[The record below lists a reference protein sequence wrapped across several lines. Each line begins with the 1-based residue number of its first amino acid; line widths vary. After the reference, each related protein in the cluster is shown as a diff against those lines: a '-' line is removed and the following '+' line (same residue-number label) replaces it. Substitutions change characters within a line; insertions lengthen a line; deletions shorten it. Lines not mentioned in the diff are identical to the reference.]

1 MKLYNVEEIADI
13 LGTDRHLVYLLR
25 DYELLKMV
33 KLGRGWKTSEAELD
47 RFIQWSLDRFIQ
59 WSLGRS
65 LSNEDEIRYEAKRK
79 TLTS

>member
-47 RFIQWSLDRFIQ
+47 RFIQWSL
-59 WSLGRS
+59 GRS

>member
-1 MKLYNVEEIADI
+1 MKLYNVEEIAGI

-47 RFIQWSLDRFIQ
+47 RFIQWSL
-59 WSLGRS
+59 GRS
-65 LSNEDEIRYEAKRK
+65 LSNEDEIRYEANRK
-79 TLTS
+79 TLKC

>member
-47 RFIQWSLDRFIQ
+47 RFIQWSL
-59 WSLGRS
+59 GRS
-65 LSNEDEIRYEAKRK
+65 LSNEEEIRYEAKRK
-79 TLTS
+79 TLTC